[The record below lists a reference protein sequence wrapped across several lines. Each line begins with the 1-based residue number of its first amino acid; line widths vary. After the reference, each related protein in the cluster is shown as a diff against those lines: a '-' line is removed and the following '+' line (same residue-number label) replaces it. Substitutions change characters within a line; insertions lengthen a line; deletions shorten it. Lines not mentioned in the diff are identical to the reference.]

1 MLKIDGKTS
10 TAIDEINKSRNML
23 ADFKDLDKRL
33 SKYIMTKELD
43 EKSTTED
50 INQLKFN
57 DKLISEK
64 LTKTFKILE
73 KNVADV
79 KSFSMTRTKMNEI
92 AQS

>member
-1 MLKIDGKTS
+1 MLKIDVKTS
-10 TAIDEINKSRNML
+10 QAIGELNKSRNML

>member
-1 MLKIDGKTS
+1 MLKIDGRTS

-23 ADFKDLDKRL
+23 ADFKELDKKL

-64 LTKTFKILE
+64 LTKT
-73 KNVADV
+73 
-79 KSFSMTRTKMNEI
+79 S
-92 AQS
+92 

>member
-10 TAIDEINKSRNML
+10 AAIDEINKSRNML
-23 ADFKDLDKRL
+23 ADFKDLDKKL

-64 LTKTFKILE
+64 LTKTSKILE

-79 KSFSMTRTKMNEI
+79 KSFSMTR
-92 AQS
+92 